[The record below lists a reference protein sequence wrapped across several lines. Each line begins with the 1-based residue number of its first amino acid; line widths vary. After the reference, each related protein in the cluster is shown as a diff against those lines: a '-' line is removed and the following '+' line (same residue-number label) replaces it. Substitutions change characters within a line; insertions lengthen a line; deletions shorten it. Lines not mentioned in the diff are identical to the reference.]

1 MSLAP
6 TTAPGLKLKMKYSS
20 DKTVSA
26 LVRALVRSGWPY
38 VNGKTHGKLVAPNGR
53 RLAVPGTPSDW
64 RASLNFRRD
73 IRRIAAIK

>member
-1 MSLAP
+1 M
-6 TTAPGLKLKMKYSS
+6 APGLKLNMRYSN

-26 LVRALVRSGWPY
+26 LVRTLVRSGRQY

-64 RASLNFRRD
+64 RAGLNFRRD
-73 IRRIAAIK
+73 IRRIAATK

>member
-1 MSLAP
+1 MAP
-6 TTAPGLKLKMKYSS
+6 CLKLIMRYSN

-26 LVRALVRSGWPY
+26 LVRTLVRSGWQY
-38 VNGKTHGKLVAPNGR
+38 VDGKTHGKLVAPNGR

-73 IRRIAAIK
+73 IRRIAATK

>member
-1 MSLAP
+1 M
-6 TTAPGLKLKMKYSS
+6 APGLKLNMRYSNN
-20 DKTVSA
+20 KTVSA
-26 LVRALVRSGWPY
+26 LVRTLIRSGWQY

-64 RASLNFRRD
+64 RANLNFRRD